1 MPADTRVLSS
11 NPSLG
16 DALALAVVESSSA
29 PLLLLDGDCRVVAA
43 STSFA
48 NAFDLPV
55 ETIVGRLIYTLGH
68 GEWDLPRLRSL
79 LAAASSG
86 AERVP
91 AYEIDLELPA
101 HGRRRLVLNAHKLAY
116 DGTPADAGAVRL
128 LLAVADVTDARLA
141 ERVKDDLLRE
151 KAVMMQEIQHRVANS
166 LQIIASVLMQSARK
180 VTSDETRL
188 HLRDAHSRVMAIADL
203 QHQLAESDIGDVALA
218 AYLQQLCSSL
228 GASMIDDH
236 DRIRLTVAV
245 DRTRVTAN
253 ASVSLGLVVTEL
265 VINALKHA
273 FPDGRRGAIA
283 VTYIGTGAGWRRA
296 VADEG
301 IGMPPA
307 RGHPPGLG
315 TSIVTALARHLE
327 AEVVVSDAAPGTRV
341 ELVHQRGDRADAPEV
356 AV

>member
-1 MPADTRVLSS
+1 MPPPAALA
-11 NPSLG
+11 
-16 DALALAVVESSSA
+16 DALALAVVESSAA
-29 PLLLLDGDCRVVAA
+29 PLLLLDGDCRIIAA

-48 NAFDLPV
+48 TAFDLPV
-55 ETIVGRLIYTLGH
+55 EAIVGRLLYALGH

-79 LAAASSG
+79 LAAAASG

-91 AYEIDLELPA
+91 AYEIDLELPG

-116 DGTPADAGAVRL
+116 HGTPVDAEAVRL

-180 VTSDETRL
+180 VTSNETRL

-236 DRIRLTVAV
+236 DRITLTVAV
-245 DRTRVTAN
+245 DKSRVTAN

-273 FPDGRRGAIA
+273 FPKDRLGVILVDYAGDA
-283 VTYIGTGAGWRRA
+283 AGWRLS
-296 VADEG
+296 VTDDG

-307 RGHPPGLG
+307 AGNPPGLG

-327 AEVVVSDAAPGTRV
+327 ADVEVTDAAPGTRV
-341 ELVHQRGDRADAPEV
+341 QLVHHRGDRADAPEV